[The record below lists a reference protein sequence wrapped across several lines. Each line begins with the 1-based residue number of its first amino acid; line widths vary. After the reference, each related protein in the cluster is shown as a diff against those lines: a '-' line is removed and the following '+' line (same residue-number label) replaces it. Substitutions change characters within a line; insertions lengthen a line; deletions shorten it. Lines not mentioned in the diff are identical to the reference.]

1 MYLTPDS
8 RDRQGPFIYYK
19 VLHYDFEFMVI
30 DIVLLAIRAFLTF
43 LTAILYCPDYFEYF
57 IAKFDESYY
66 MRASNPEYQIVRSSI
81 DLAIG
86 SILTIL
92 MVV

>member
-1 MYLTPDS
+1 
-8 RDRQGPFIYYK
+8 
-19 VLHYDFEFMVI
+19 MVI
-30 DIVLLAIRAFLTF
+30 DIVMLAIRAFMTF

-57 IAKFDESYY
+57 IAKFDDSYY
-66 MRASNPEYQIVRSSI
+66 MRASNPDYQIVRTSI

-92 MVV
+92 MII